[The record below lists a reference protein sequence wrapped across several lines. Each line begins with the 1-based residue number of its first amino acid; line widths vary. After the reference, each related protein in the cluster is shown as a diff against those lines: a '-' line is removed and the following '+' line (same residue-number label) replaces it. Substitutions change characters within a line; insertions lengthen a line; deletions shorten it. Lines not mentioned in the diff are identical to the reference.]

1 MLKIDFRSIAAIA
14 IAVALPIPS
23 SSAQTVPATA
33 APRALYVID
42 PFLLGAPSLKDINLQ
57 TLLPKHPN
65 FSSIAADALVAD
77 NISAAIALY
86 RTPDKVAVTFTVN
99 EGATLAPYSDNFL
112 ELTPTAGKRN
122 LVVEPKDF
130 VKVGSDYYAPAL
142 VQAPAV
148 GVAPS
153 FKDPIVVTGTQFR
166 DELAAKLPVA
176 PPPVVLVHGLW
187 GDASSLQGI
196 QDYLRSIK
204 PWSANPGTVNVM
216 QYATDLAF
224 DYTEP
229 KSPPSRVPPASS
241 LGSAIQTALALLDKK
256 QFVGGRVDIVAHSMG
271 GLVSRYFSQLGAYRG
286 LRDRNLGQFHEIVTV
301 DTPELGSEV
310 ATFLIDH
317 RGAREQAPSGSEA
330 GQVWDGLCGTGSSTT
345 VQSCFDANSMALVP
359 LSGPY
364 HGSLAK
370 GPVRPLEPG
379 SPDIAGLKNP
389 PNIPDAIW
397 RANSAIAPS
406 DSALARSLN
415 DLIGA
420 VYSDPNTAPKIDA
433 ILQHKANDALVT
445 LPSQVATA
453 KVNQYATLK
462 NMSHSPASQSFLD
475 LMSVLGVTV
484 DNDNVTNNSA
494 VNILVACWLVNAEGP
509 AQGNECLPK
518 KKATNQP
525 AAAAQPASGLGLVN
539 RLIVSSPGPAKLAT
553 PFELS
558 VQVAEANQLR
568 GLYLERAGRAPQP
581 LVVSHRSGGNFQI
594 TVTPTALGVVPLRL
608 LAVFNDRAI
617 SVSDVTLN
625 VQPTDTPPQ
634 SFVGDASF
642 DSIRLG
648 LEDGVDLYA
657 LHPEAFYAATDD
669 TPIDVRDWVQYSV
682 VPDGGSVPVEVRPD
696 GTVVALHPGSA
707 TIEERFGG
715 ASDRIAV
722 TVQPIEH

>member
-1 MLKIDFRSIAAIA
+1 MLEIDLRSIAAIA
-14 IAVALPIPS
+14 IALALPIAAS
-23 SSAQTVPATA
+23 EAQTVPATA
-33 APRALYVID
+33 PARDLYVID

-77 NISAAIALY
+77 NVSAAIALY

-99 EGATLAPYSDNFL
+99 DGATLAPYSDNFL
-112 ELTPTAGKRN
+112 ELTPAAGKRS
-122 LVVEPKDF
+122 LTVEPKDF
-130 VKVGSDYYAPAL
+130 VKVGSNYYAPAL

-148 GVAPS
+148 GVEPS
-153 FKDPIVVTGTQFR
+153 FKDPIVVTGTQFH
-166 DELAAKLPVA
+166 DELAAKLPVV

-187 GDASSLQGI
+187 GDASSLQAI

-204 PWSANPGTVNVM
+204 PWGDNPGTVNVM
-216 QYATDLAF
+216 QYSADLAF
-224 DYTEP
+224 NYAEP

-241 LGSAIQTALALLDKK
+241 LGSAIQTALAHLDKK
-256 QFVGGRVDIVAHSMG
+256 QFVGGRVDIIAHSMG
-271 GLVSRYFSQLGAYRG
+271 GLVSRYFSQLGAYRS
-286 LRDRNLGQFHEIVTV
+286 LRDRNMGQFHEIVTV
-301 DTPELGSEV
+301 DTPETGSEI

-317 RGAREQAPSGSEA
+317 RNDREQAPSGSES
-330 GQVWDGLCGTGSSTT
+330 GEVWDGLCGSGSSTT
-345 VQSCFDANSMALVP
+345 VMTCFDSNAMPLVP
-359 LSGPY
+359 LSGQY
-364 HGSLAK
+364 KGSLAK
-370 GPVRPLEPG
+370 GPVQPLDPG
-379 SPDIAGLKNP
+379 SPDLSDLKNP
-389 PNIPDAIW
+389 PSIPDAIW

-420 VYSDPNTAPKIDA
+420 VYSNPNTAPKING
-433 ILQHKANDALVT
+433 ILQNLSNDALVT
-445 LPSQVATA
+445 VKSQIDTA

-475 LMSVLGVTV
+475 LMSALGVTV
-484 DNDNVTNNSA
+484 DNDNVTNDSA
-494 VNILVACWLVNAEGP
+494 VNILVACWLVNADGP
-509 AQGNECLPK
+509 SQGNECLPK

-525 AAAAQPASGLGLVN
+525 AMAMQPASGLGLVN
-539 RLIVSSPGPAKLAT
+539 RLIVSSPGSVKLAT

-568 GLYLERAGRAPQP
+568 GLYLERAGTAPQP

-594 TVTPTALGVVPLRL
+594 AVTPTALGVVPLRL

-642 DSIRLG
+642 DAIRLG

-682 VPDGGSVPVEVRPD
+682 VPDGGSPPVEVRPD
-696 GTVVALHPGSA
+696 GTVVALHAGTA
-707 TIEERFGG
+707 TIEERFGA

-722 TVQPIEH
+722 TVQPLEH